1 VRKAT
6 GLEKDS
12 RAAEGIAFGMSGFF
26 IWDLESNYTS
36 VIHNWTRMKGGKHH
50 V

>member
-12 RAAEGIAFGMSGFF
+12 RAAEGIAFGMSGIFVGSR
-26 IWDLESNYTS
+26 ISEH
-36 VIHNWTRMKGGKHH
+36 HNKTTMKGGKQH